1 MISITIDKALLIQLV
16 NFVLLVFILNALLFK
31 PIREAIKKREK
42 KIHSDQDEIAKL
54 QAEAEDRLK
63 QFQLAIED
71 AKKEGLAK
79 KEALRKAATEKER
92 SLLAKVHGEVEEEL
106 KKVKSEITKEMQ
118 QTREKLKGEIKVFA
132 SDIAEKILGRPLS
145 HG

>member
-16 NFVLLVFILNALLFK
+16 NFLLLIFILNMLLFK
-31 PIREAIKKREK
+31 PIREAIKKRER
-42 KIHSDQDEIAKL
+42 KIQSDQDEIAKL
-54 QAEAEDRLK
+54 QTEAEDRLK
-63 QFQLAIED
+63 QFQLAIEE

-79 KEALRKAATEKER
+79 KEALRKAATEEER
-92 SLLAKVHGEVEEEL
+92 SLLAKVHSEVEEEL
-106 KKVKSEITKEMQ
+106 TKVKAGIAKKMQ
-118 QTREKLKGEIKVFA
+118 ETREKLKEEIKVFA

>member
-16 NFVLLVFILNALLFK
+16 NFVLLIFILNTILFK

-63 QFQLAIED
+63 QFQVAIEE
-71 AKKEGLAK
+71 AKKAGLAQ
-79 KEALRKAATEKER
+79 KEALRKEAVEEEK

-106 KKVKSEITKEMQ
+106 TRVKAGIAKEMQ
-118 QTREKLKGEIKVFA
+118 ETREKLKGEIKVFA